1 MEYIC
6 FRMVATEMESG
17 SQLRKPMRDGTMSV
31 VRQYFD
37 EFSEEYVEKYRNSS
51 IVLYRKKND
60 FLKLHLQYDS
70 NISVKV
76 LDVGSGGGIWAD
88 LFLDDYPRARLFC
101 LDISLVMLGKGRP
114 RHGKHLVVGDGI
126 RLPFSNSRFDL
137 INLDALMHHLV
148 DHRGYLQT
156 VLNIIEFLRSLKSLL
171 KPHGMVILSEIYHE
185 SILGDDIINRLLFF
199 ISTLTRPTFLTSFFR
214 TFIRTQGVGVCF
226 LSRKQWLWVIAQ
238 SGYRIEGCKELKWHI
253 PFLRRL
259 AGFKAS
265 GDLLFL
271 LSPL

>member
-1 MEYIC
+1 
-6 FRMVATEMESG
+6 
-17 SQLRKPMRDGTMSV
+17 MSV

-37 EFSEEYVEKYRNSS
+37 EYSGEYVDKYRNNS

-60 FLKLHLQYDS
+60 FLKLHLRYDS

-88 LFLDDYPRARLFC
+88 LFLDDFSRARLFC
-101 LDISLVMLGKGRP
+101 LDISLVMLEKGRP
-114 RHGKHLVVGDGI
+114 RHGKHLVVGDG
-126 RLPFSNSRFDL
+126 RRPPFPNSCFDL
-137 INLDALMHHLV
+137 INLDSLMHHLV
-148 DHRGYLQT
+148 DRGGYLAT
-156 VLNIIEFLRSLKSLL
+156 ILNIIEFLRSLKSVLRPGG
-171 KPHGMVILSEIYHE
+171 KVIISEIYHE
-185 SILGDDIINRLLFF
+185 SIIRDDMIGRLLFTVS
-199 ISTLTRPTFLTSFFR
+199 ISTLPRLVKFPIR
-214 TFIRTQGVGVCF
+214 TLIRTQGVGICF

>member
-1 MEYIC
+1 
-6 FRMVATEMESG
+6 MVATEMESG

-37 EFSEEYVEKYRNSS
+37 EYSEEYVDKYRNNS

-70 NISVKV
+70 NVSVKV

-114 RHGKHLVVGDGI
+114 RHGKHLVVGDGN
-126 RLPFSNSRFDL
+126 RLPFPNWSFDL
-137 INLDALMHHLV
+137 INLDSLMHHLV
-148 DHRGYLQT
+148 DRRGYLAT
-156 VLNIIEFLRSLKSLL
+156 ILNIIKFLRSLKSVLTPRG
-171 KPHGMVILSEIYHE
+171 KVIISEIYHE
-185 SILGDDIINRLLFF
+185 SIIRDDLASRLLF
-199 ISTLTRPTFLTSFFR
+199 IVSTSTLPRLLTRPLKS
-214 TFIRTQGVGVCF
+214 FIRTQGVGICF

-238 SGYRIEGCKELKWHI
+238 SGYRIEGCKEIEWHI

-271 LSPL
+271 LSPI